1 MLDGL
6 FKERQDRFWDRV
18 ARPLAGTGLTP
29 NHVTVAS
36 VALVAFFS
44 AGYTIHKSSLA
55 YGLSLGCAELLD
67 NVDGALARVT
77 KRASKF
83 GSYLDATTDRYK
95 ELFAFAA
102 VGHVT
107 GEWAIC
113 LFAVAGSM
121 LTSYNKARAGME
133 IPISNTRWPDLFER
147 FERILVLVL
156 ALVLDTLLSPTVL
169 FGKRALFGGLVVIAV
184 MSLLSSVQR
193 LFRARELMSAPS
205 LSGGGTLSDPPRSS

>member
-6 FKERQDRFWDRV
+6 YKDRQDRLWDHV
-18 ARPLAGTGLTP
+18 ARPLARTGLTP
-29 NHVTVAS
+29 NQVTIAS
-36 VALVAFFS
+36 VVLVALFS
-44 AGYTIHKSSLA
+44 IGYTVHRSSIA
-55 YGLSLGCAELLD
+55 FGLSLTAAELLD
-67 NVDGALARVT
+67 NVDGALARVSG
-77 KRASKF
+77 RSSKF

-102 VGHVT
+102 VGYVT

-133 IPISNTRWPDLFER
+133 IPISNARWPDLFER
-147 FERILVLVL
+147 FERIFVLVL
-156 ALVLDTLLSPTVL
+156 ALLVNPLVPTTIL
-169 FGKRALFGGLVVIAV
+169 WGKSALFGGLVVIAA

-193 LFRARELMSAPS
+193 LLRARELMS
-205 LSGGGTLSDPPRSS
+205 GGP